1 MAFQIDRR
9 QAMLAGLSA
18 TTTTLPAMS
27 ARAAAT
33 PDPLAGAALYADVKA
48 YAGLGEHRTGTPGD
62 DATTVWM
69 ERALKAAGYA
79 VERQAFDYPVFDPG
93 HVDITLNGRA
103 LESFPYWTPVATP
116 AGGVTAPLSLIGGA
130 AKIAL
135 IDLPSG
141 AGGPLDSPPPAQV
154 VAAVDSGVLAVVAIT
169 ESPLGELSALNRNPK
184 APPWKVPV
192 VLAAGRDGDALK
204 AAAAAGRSV
213 TVRLEGRSVTRPA
226 HNVIGHRTG
235 PGKPIVISTPKS
247 GWFHCAGERG
257 AGIAIWLGLARW
269 LAATSDRN
277 IIVVAS
283 AGHEFDGY
291 GAHHFTQTL
300 APKPA
305 DTRLWVAIGANV
317 AAYDFALEDGQIAR
331 QPGPQAARTLGVS
344 SLLMDLGAKA
354 FAGQRGYDKPLD
366 LDAHNA
372 PGELATFRKL
382 GYRPLVGLVA
392 GHPLHHTRRDLADV
406 TDGAMLEPVARGLQA
421 MLREA

>member
-1 MAFQIDRR
+1 
-9 QAMLAGLSA
+9 MLAGLSA
-18 TTTTLPAMS
+18 TTTALPAMT
-27 ARAAAT
+27 AHAAAT

-79 VERQAFDYPVFDPG
+79 VERQPFDYPVFDPG
-93 HVDITLNGRA
+93 HVDITLNGRP

-116 AGGVTAPLSLIGGA
+116 AGGITAPLSLIGGA
-130 AKIAL
+130 GKIVL
-135 IDLPSG
+135 IDLPPG
-141 AGGPLDSPPPAQV
+141 AGGPLDAPPPPQV
-154 VAAVDSGVLAVVAIT
+154 VAAADSGALAVVAIT
-169 ESPLGELSALNRNPK
+169 ESPLGELSAMNRNPK
-184 APPWKVPV
+184 AAPWKVPV
-192 VLAAGRDGDALK
+192 LLAAGHDGDALR
-204 AAAAAGRSV
+204 AAATAGRSI

-226 HNVIGHRTG
+226 HNVIGRRVG

-257 AGIAIWLGLARW
+257 SGIAIWLGLARW
-269 LAATSDRN
+269 LAATPDRN
-277 IIVVAS
+277 IIAVAS
-283 AGHEFDGY
+283 SGHEFDGY

-317 AAYDFALEDGQIAR
+317 AVYDFALEDGQIAR
-331 QPGPQAARTLGVS
+331 QPVPPMSRTLGCS
-344 SLLMDLGAKA
+344 GALIALGAKA
-354 FAGQRGYDKPLD
+354 FAGQRGYAKPLD
-366 LDAHNA
+366 LDAHEA

-392 GHPLHHTRRDLADV
+392 ASTLHHTRRDLADV

-421 MLREA
+421 IIAAA